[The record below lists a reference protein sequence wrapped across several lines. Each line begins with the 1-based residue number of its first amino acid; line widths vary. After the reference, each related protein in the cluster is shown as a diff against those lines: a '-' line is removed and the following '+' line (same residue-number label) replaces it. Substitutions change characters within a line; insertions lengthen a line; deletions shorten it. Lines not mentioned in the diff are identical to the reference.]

1 MKKKALVLYGWVIFS
16 ILFQV
21 LGYTFVDKVVL
32 RNRENIGKEMSVK
45 PLDTTVLK
53 ETEKIVSIDI
63 PTGTK
68 DVKVSYDGSYA
79 AYLVDNKLHIVD
91 VNTKES
97 KKVIDNFF
105 INKDNTISKTESKI
119 SVFKWIPYKNMI
131 MFAMSNTPN
140 TATKGQIYT
149 YDLETGNLHVSKTML
164 ADNYIPR
171 GGEIS
176 DIIISPFTMVYYIR
190 VAGGQSNDRFYR
202 VDIMDDFYTSVNLPG
217 TSVAKIG
224 FYTEDLYYSEGD
236 QKITVKSGLK
246 SPVSVTLPSKQ
257 VLLGIGGTSKEAKD
271 IIYSGVLNSEGKV
284 ESIIYGNQN
293 ISPSEWKSLKV
304 DKPLSKSEFVIK
316 DEEKIY
322 SIGSDNN
329 VTELVSGKKT
339 SFSGQFIDVTDTQ
352 VAYLSDG
359 KLNLKTIK
367 N

>member
-1 MKKKALVLYGWVIFS
+1 MKKKALVLYGWIIFS

-21 LGYTFVDKVVL
+21 LAYTFVDRVVL
-32 RNRENIGKEMSVK
+32 RNRENIGNELNVK

-53 ETEKIVSIDI
+53 ETDKIVSIDI
-63 PTGTK
+63 PTGAK
-68 DVKVSYDGSYA
+68 DVKVSYDGNYA
-79 AYLVDNKLHIVD
+79 AYLLDNKLYIVD

-97 KKVIDNFF
+97 KKVFDNFF
-105 INKDNTISKTESKI
+105 INKDNTVSKTESKI

-131 MFAMSNTPN
+131 MFAMSNTSN
-140 TATKGQIYT
+140 TATKGQVYT
-149 YDLETGNLHVSKTML
+149 YDLETGNLHVSKTVL

-190 VAGGQSNDRFYR
+190 VSGGQSNDRFYR
-202 VDIMDDFYTSVNLPG
+202 VDIMDDFYTSVNLLG
-217 TSVAKIG
+217 TSTAKIG
-224 FYTEDLYYSEGD
+224 FYSEDLYYTEGE

-246 SPVSVTLPSKQ
+246 SPVILTMPSNQ

-284 ESIIYGNQN
+284 EKIIYGNQSTN
-293 ISPSEWKSLKV
+293 PSEWKSINV
-304 DKPLSKSEFVIK
+304 DKPLPKEQFVIK
-316 DEEKIY
+316 DEEKVY

-329 VTELVSGKKT
+329 VTELVSGKKI

-352 VAYLSDG
+352 IAYLSDG